1 MNCET
6 ILRKE
11 FIELIK
17 KDGVYIDNTNQI
29 VYLLDNDYFDDDLY
43 LNCEWLKAVDEVLKL
58 VDELDYKIM
67 TEINGARVYLA

>member
-11 FIELIK
+11 FIEQIK

-43 LNCEWLKAVDEVLKL
+43 HRCEWLKAVDEVLKL